1 MKSDATSR
9 TRQQRPTTVTMDIN
23 MSLLPVHNDQT
34 PPMSKTIQFNTQI
47 NVSKSRMTS
56 ILSSAKKEHEE
67 FSGASNSVRMVDRCQ
82 GIVDAGDGSGMGDK
96 ASTNKVPISIDIVPS
111 SAHSRVSK

>member
-1 MKSDATSR
+1 
-9 TRQQRPTTVTMDIN
+9 
-23 MSLLPVHNDQT
+23 MSLLPVSNDQLAT
-34 PPMSKTIQFNTQI
+34 PTCKAIQLNAH
-47 NVSKSRMTS
+47 VGMSKSRMTS
-56 ILSSAKKEHEE
+56 ILSSAKKDHDE

-82 GIVDAGDGSGMGDK
+82 GIVDGGDGSVMGDK